1 MRKKK
6 DNRSQLTLTHSDNPK
21 TIILL
26 SDIIE
31 QKVRKEKELA
41 FYQKQL
47 VELQEKIHFLSK
59 EVDLTNMIIELIERD
74 NVVDISVERR
84 NIPAKIEKSE

>member
-1 MRKKK
+1 M
-6 DNRSQLTLTHSDNPK
+6 THSDNPK

-31 QKVRKEKELA
+31 QKVRKEKELQY
-41 FYQKQL
+41 YQKQL

-59 EVDLTNMIIELIERD
+59 EVDLTNIIIDMIQRD
-74 NVVDISVERR
+74 DVYEISE
-84 NIPAKIEKSE
+84 NIPAKITESE

>member
-1 MRKKK
+1 M
-6 DNRSQLTLTHSDNPK
+6 THSDNPK

-31 QKVRKEKELA
+31 QKVRKEKELQY
-41 FYQKQL
+41 YQKQL

-74 NVVDISVERR
+74 DVYDIPK

>member
-1 MRKKK
+1 M
-6 DNRSQLTLTHSDNPK
+6 THSDNPK

-31 QKVRKEKELA
+31 QKVRKEKKLQY
-41 FYQKQL
+41 YQKQL

-59 EVDLTNMIIELIERD
+59 EVDLTNIIIDMIQRD
-74 NVVDISVERR
+74 DVYEISE

>member
-1 MRKKK
+1 M
-6 DNRSQLTLTHSDNPK
+6 THSDNPK

-41 FYQKQL
+41 YYQKQL
-47 VELQEKIHFLSK
+47 VELQEKIHYLSK
-59 EVDLTNMIIELIERD
+59 EVDLTNIIIDLIERD
-74 NVVDISVERR
+74 NVYDIPE
-84 NIPAKIEKSE
+84 NIPAKITESE

>member
-1 MRKKK
+1 M
-6 DNRSQLTLTHSDNPK
+6 THSDNPK

-47 VELQEKIHFLSK
+47 VELQEKIHYLSK
-59 EVDLTNMIIELIERD
+59 EVDLTNIIIDLIQRD
-74 NVVDISVERR
+74 DVYEISE
-84 NIPAKIEKSE
+84 NIPAKITESE

>member
-1 MRKKK
+1 M
-6 DNRSQLTLTHSDNPK
+6 THSDNPK

-41 FYQKQL
+41 YYQKQL
-47 VELQEKIHFLSK
+47 VELQEKIHYLSK
-59 EVDLTNMIIELIERD
+59 EVDLTNIIIDMIQRD
-74 NVVDISVERR
+74 DVYEISE

>member
-1 MRKKK
+1 M
-6 DNRSQLTLTHSDNPK
+6 THSDNPK

-59 EVDLTNMIIELIERD
+59 EVDLTNIIIDMIQRD
-74 NVVDISVERR
+74 DVYEISE

>member
-31 QKVRKEKELA
+31 QKVRKEKELQY
-41 FYQKQL
+41 YQKQL

-59 EVDLTNMIIELIERD
+59 EVDLTNIIIDMIQRD
-74 NVVDISVERR
+74 DVYEISE

>member
-1 MRKKK
+1 M
-6 DNRSQLTLTHSDNPK
+6 THSDNPK

>member
-1 MRKKK
+1 M
-6 DNRSQLTLTHSDNPK
+6 THSDNPK

-31 QKVRKEKELA
+31 QKVRKEKELQY
-41 FYQKQL
+41 YQKQL

-59 EVDLTNMIIELIERD
+59 EVDLTNIIIDMIQRD
-74 NVVDISVERR
+74 DVYEISE

>member
-1 MRKKK
+1 M
-6 DNRSQLTLTHSDNPK
+6 THSDNPK

-47 VELQEKIHFLSK
+47 VELQEKIHYLSK
-59 EVDLTNMIIELIERD
+59 EVDLTNIIIDLIERD
-74 NVVDISVERR
+74 GVYEISE
-84 NIPAKIEKSE
+84 NIPAKITESE

>member
-1 MRKKK
+1 M
-6 DNRSQLTLTHSDNPK
+6 THSDNPK

-31 QKVRKEKELA
+31 QKVRKEKELQY
-41 FYQKQL
+41 YQKQL

>member
-1 MRKKK
+1 M
-6 DNRSQLTLTHSDNPK
+6 DNPK

-31 QKVRKEKELA
+31 QKVRKEKELQY
-41 FYQKQL
+41 YQKQL
-47 VELQEKIHFLSK
+47 VELQEKIHYLSK
-59 EVDLTNMIIELIERD
+59 EVDLTNLIIELIERD
-74 NVVDISVERR
+74 NVYEISDRKAT

>member
-1 MRKKK
+1 M
-6 DNRSQLTLTHSDNPK
+6 THSDNPK

-31 QKVRKEKELA
+31 QKVRKEKELQY
-41 FYQKQL
+41 YQKQL
-47 VELQEKIHFLSK
+47 VELQEKIHYLSK
-59 EVDLTNMIIELIERD
+59 EVDLTNIIIDLIERD
-74 NVVDISVERR
+74 NVYDIPE

>member
-1 MRKKK
+1 
-6 DNRSQLTLTHSDNPK
+6 LTHSDNPK

-31 QKVRKEKELA
+31 QKVRKEKELQY
-41 FYQKQL
+41 YQKQL

-74 NVVDISVERR
+74 DVYDIPK

>member
-1 MRKKK
+1 M
-6 DNRSQLTLTHSDNPK
+6 THSDNPK

-31 QKVRKEKELA
+31 QKVRKEKELQY
-41 FYQKQL
+41 YQKQL

-59 EVDLTNMIIELIERD
+59 EVDLTNIIIYE
-74 NVVDISVERR
+74 ISE

>member
-1 MRKKK
+1 M
-6 DNRSQLTLTHSDNPK
+6 THSDNPK

-31 QKVRKEKELA
+31 QKVRKEKELQY
-41 FYQKQL
+41 YQKQL

-59 EVDLTNMIIELIERD
+59 EVDLTNLIIELIERD
-74 NVVDISVERR
+74 NVYDIPE
-84 NIPAKIEKSE
+84 NIPAKITESE

>member
-41 FYQKQL
+41 YYQKQL

>member
-1 MRKKK
+1 M
-6 DNRSQLTLTHSDNPK
+6 THSDNPK

-41 FYQKQL
+41 YFQKQL
-47 VELQEKIHFLSK
+47 VELQEKIHYLSK
-59 EVDLTNMIIELIERD
+59 EVDLTNIIIDLIQRD
-74 NVVDISVERR
+74 DVYEISE
-84 NIPAKIEKSE
+84 NIPAKITESE

>member
-1 MRKKK
+1 M
-6 DNRSQLTLTHSDNPK
+6 THSDNPK

-31 QKVRKEKELA
+31 QKVRKEKELQY
-41 FYQKQL
+41 YQKQL

-59 EVDLTNMIIELIERD
+59 EVDLTNMIIDLIERD
-74 NVVDISVERR
+74 NVYDIPE
-84 NIPAKIEKSE
+84 NIPAKITESE

>member
-1 MRKKK
+1 M
-6 DNRSQLTLTHSDNPK
+6 THSDNPK

-41 FYQKQL
+41 YYQKQL

>member
-1 MRKKK
+1 M
-6 DNRSQLTLTHSDNPK
+6 THSDNPK

-31 QKVRKEKELA
+31 QKVRKEKELQY
-41 FYQKQL
+41 YQKQL

-59 EVDLTNMIIELIERD
+59 EVDLTNIIIDLIERD
-74 NVVDISVERR
+74 NVYDIPE
-84 NIPAKIEKSE
+84 NIPAKITESE

>member
-1 MRKKK
+1 M
-6 DNRSQLTLTHSDNPK
+6 THSDNPK

-31 QKVRKEKELA
+31 QKVRKEKELQY
-41 FYQKQL
+41 YQKQL

-59 EVDLTNMIIELIERD
+59 EVDLTNMIIDLIERD
-74 NVVDISVERR
+74 NVVDIPNRSK

>member
-1 MRKKK
+1 M
-6 DNRSQLTLTHSDNPK
+6 THSDNPK

-41 FYQKQL
+41 YYQKQL

-59 EVDLTNMIIELIERD
+59 EVDLTNIIIDMIQRD
-74 NVVDISVERR
+74 DVYEISE
-84 NIPAKIEKSE
+84 NIPAKITESE

>member
-1 MRKKK
+1 
-6 DNRSQLTLTHSDNPK
+6 LTHSDNPK

-31 QKVRKEKELA
+31 QKVRKEKELQY
-41 FYQKQL
+41 YQKQL

-59 EVDLTNMIIELIERD
+59 EVDLTNIIIDMIQRD
-74 NVVDISVERR
+74 DVYEISE
-84 NIPAKIEKSE
+84 NIPAKITESE